1 MSRLRELCKELKI
14 WNLEDLITEVE
25 FSNPEQYL
33 IDILELALKKR
44 HTRKVK
50 RLIKR
55 AGFPG
60 TKTLD
65 HYDFNPISF
74 PESINKTELLTLKFI
89 ERQENLLM
97 LGTVGTGKTHL
108 AIALGLKACSLGK
121 NVLFYRAVDLTNELL
136 EKYPEGQAG
145 KLIKKI
151 AKADLLILDELG
163 YIPFSKKAAELL
175 FSVIS
180 NSYENQSIIV
190 TSNLEFG
197 RWNEVFGDDR
207 LTAALIDRVVHH
219 AHILAFTGKSYR
231 FRQAMAKC
239 SKKERN

>member
-65 HYDFNPISF
+65 NYDFNPISF

-108 AIALGLKACSLGK
+108 AI
-121 NVLFYRAVDLTNELL
+121 
-136 EKYPEGQAG
+136 
-145 KLIKKI
+145 
-151 AKADLLILDELG
+151 
-163 YIPFSKKAAELL
+163 
-175 FSVIS
+175 
-180 NSYENQSIIV
+180 
-190 TSNLEFG
+190 
-197 RWNEVFGDDR
+197 
-207 LTAALIDRVVHH
+207 
-219 AHILAFTGKSYR
+219 
-231 FRQAMAKC
+231 
-239 SKKERN
+239 